1 MRTDGIATALM
12 LGVALAFAMREV
24 TAQAPGTFEV
34 ASIRRNT
41 TPDQQGSGLAGPQPG
56 GRFIARGAT
65 LRRLISDAYDGLEV
79 EGGPPWTGSD
89 RFDVNASGS
98 AVAPLDIR
106 RMLRSLL
113 AERFAL
119 TVHTETREMPV
130 YTLIVARPDRR
141 LGPRLRPSD
150 AKCSEEAR
158 NFFPGAMGFPPPCGD
173 FRLGARE
180 LTARGMTMPTLARL
194 LAGRAGRPGIDRTGL
209 EGFYDLEVEWSSDL
223 GLRRA
228 PVDSAG
234 AAELTADGLSLFTA
248 IQEQLGLRLDAGRGP
263 VDVLVIDRAEPPTPN

>member
-1 MRTDGIATALM
+1 MRTAGIATALM

-119 TVHTETREMPV
+119 TVHIETR
-130 YTLIVARPDRR
+130 
-141 LGPRLRPSD
+141 
-150 AKCSEEAR
+150 
-158 NFFPGAMGFPPPCGD
+158 
-173 FRLGARE
+173 
-180 LTARGMTMPTLARL
+180 
-194 LAGRAGRPGIDRTGL
+194 
-209 EGFYDLEVEWSSDL
+209 
-223 GLRRA
+223 
-228 PVDSAG
+228 
-234 AAELTADGLSLFTA
+234 
-248 IQEQLGLRLDAGRGP
+248 
-263 VDVLVIDRAEPPTPN
+263 